1 MARVSSPRKGARRIA
16 KKPTRAKKSGR
27 AVARASSGG
36 RGSSTRDSLPRVRRP
51 VKKAPGRAGSIPS
64 TAAARRTSRG
74 ARTQEAPPPEPPP
87 RLLSDSKSTF
97 AALSLLEKGIRL
109 LYQKEIKKARAEL
122 ESLIEAHSREPEILV
137 RARTYLQICDREER
151 AHRKPPVT
159 NDQIYALGVM
169 DHNRGR
175 YDAAISNFLQCID
188 KNPRA
193 DYLYYSLAASMAL
206 KGEAAGAM
214 DNLRKAI
221 GLNED
226 NRVYAKND
234 SDFASLHE
242 DKEFVE
248 MVRLVQLTPSE
259 PSTP

>member
-1 MARVSSPRKGARRIA
+1 MARVSSPTKGAGRNA
-16 KKPTRAKKSGR
+16 KKSTRAKKSGH
-27 AVARASSGG
+27 AVSRVSRGG
-36 RGSSTRDSLPRVRRP
+36 KGSSSKESLQRVRRP
-51 VKKAPGRAGSIPS
+51 VKKAPGRSDSIS
-64 TAAARRTSRG
+64 SAAAGRRTRRG

-109 LYQKEIKKARAEL
+109 IYQKEIKKARAEL
-122 ESLIEAHSREPEILV
+122 ESLIEAHTREHEILV

-151 AHRKPPVT
+151 AHRRPPVT

-175 YDAAISNFLQCID
+175 YDSAIANFRQCID

-221 GLNED
+221 ELNED

-242 DKEFVE
+242 DKGFVE
-248 MVRLVQLTPSE
+248 MVRLVQPTPGE